1 VSAPAL
7 TDYLARVVQPMFAT
21 IDGVAKVD
29 VYGGQQLAMRLW
41 IDPAKL
47 AARA

>member
-21 IDGVAKVD
+21 IDGVAVD